1 MWLSDLTVALVAKD
15 LEKFEKIL
23 AKQPDNI
30 TASDAAQAMAL
41 IKEAQ
46 QICAD
51 KIQALN
57 TEFEK
62 IKLAK
67 KYSQDMV

>member
-23 AKQPDNI
+23 AEQPKDM
-30 TASDAAQAMAL
+30 TASDAAEAMAL

-51 KIQALN
+51 KILALN

-67 KYSQDMV
+67 KYSQDMI